1 MTRTTTTHSLMGAA
15 VLALLLSACST
26 LSPGAEEVAPEPV
39 PLTEQRAVDLRY
51 VTSSAAACDQVW
63 NVGALLPA
71 DYEWCQDSEGEPVAG
86 VRIGSC
92 EVVVHGN
99 ELYASPGRRI
109 RAVIGTTTQDRE
121 YVQSL
126 TACKRRPFERENR

>member
-1 MTRTTTTHSLMGAA
+1 MTRTTTYAFAGTA
-15 VLALLLSACST
+15 VLTLCLGACSA
-26 LSPGAEEVAPEPV
+26 PVPVAEEVSPV
-39 PLTEQRAVDLRY
+39 PLAEQRAVDLRY
-51 VTSSAAACDQVW
+51 VTSTAAACDQVW
-63 NVGALLPA
+63 SVGALLPT

-99 ELYASPGRRI
+99 ELYATPGRRI
-109 RAVIGTTTQDRE
+109 RAVLGTTTQDRD

-126 TACKRRPFERENR
+126 TACKRQPFERENR